1 MEPAIVTET
10 EDYEFQIFG
19 DEDDDESMTDDT
31 DEDGSPSCEDIED
44 IPSEPPAKR
53 RRISSTDRKTCCV
66 KGCQKSHFWSKKWV
80 VCPKCKKNF
89 CPLHAKKLQRHKC

>member
-66 KGCQKSHFWSKKWV
+66 KGCQKSHFLIKEVGGVSQMQ
-80 VCPKCKKNF
+80 
-89 CPLHAKKLQRHKC
+89 KKLLPFTC